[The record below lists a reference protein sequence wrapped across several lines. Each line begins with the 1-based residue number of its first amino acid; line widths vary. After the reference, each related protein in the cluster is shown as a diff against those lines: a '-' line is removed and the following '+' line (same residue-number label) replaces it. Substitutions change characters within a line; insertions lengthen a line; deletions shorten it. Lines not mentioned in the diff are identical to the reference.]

1 LEEALMNYVQ
11 TIAKALLAGAIAGV
25 GAVAVGYADG
35 AITTAEIWTAVASGL
50 TALGVVWGV
59 PNRESA

>member
-1 LEEALMNYVQ
+1 MEVIDMSYVA
-11 TIAKALLAGAIAGV
+11 TITKALLAGAIAGA
-25 GAVAVGYADG
+25 GAVAVGYSDG

-59 PNRESA
+59 PNKTQS

>member
-1 LEEALMNYVQ
+1 MNTVLS
-11 TIAKALLAGAIAGV
+11 IAKALLAGAIAGA

-35 AITTAEIWTAVASGL
+35 SLTTAETWTAVASGL

-59 PNRESA
+59 PNRQVQ

>member
-1 LEEALMNYVQ
+1 MSI
-11 TIAKALLAGAIAGV
+11 TKALLAGAIAGA

-59 PNRESA
+59 PNRESV

>member
-1 LEEALMNYVQ
+1 MNYVLSV
-11 TIAKALLAGAIAGV
+11 TKALLAGAIAGA

-59 PNRESA
+59 PNKTTP

>member
-1 LEEALMNYVQ
+1 MTVALS
-11 TIAKALLAGAIAGV
+11 IIKAILAGVIAGA

-35 AITTAEIWTAVASGL
+35 SLTTAETWTAVASGL

-59 PNRESA
+59 PNKQAGA

>member
-1 LEEALMNYVQ
+1 MS
-11 TIAKALLAGAIAGV
+11 IAKALLAGAIAGV

-35 AITTAEIWTAVASGL
+35 AITTAEVWTAVASGL

-59 PNRESA
+59 PNRGSA

>member
-1 LEEALMNYVQ
+1 MNYVLSV
-11 TIAKALLAGAIAGV
+11 TKALLAGAIAGA

-35 AITTAEIWTAVASGL
+35 AITTAEVWTAVASGL

-59 PNRESA
+59 PNKTTP

>member
-1 LEEALMNYVQ
+1 MSYVMSI
-11 TIAKALLAGAIAGV
+11 TKALLAGAIAGA

-35 AITTAEIWTAVASGL
+35 AITTAEVWTAVASGL
-50 TALGVVWGV
+50 AALGVVWGV

>member
-1 LEEALMNYVQ
+1 MNTALSIV
-11 TIAKALLAGAIAGV
+11 KALLAGVIAGS

-35 AITTAEIWTAVASGL
+35 AITTAEVWTAVASGL

-59 PNRESA
+59 PNRAPTP